1 MQRNMSEREGA
12 MYLKWQESRAQRVH
26 PDKGLLRPPGT
37 VGRRQLAE
45 TCTGCGDCV
54 EVCPAQAL
62 ALDPMGYPHVTD
74 AGRCEQCGLCADV
87 CMKGVIAYT
96 SVTLRGRERALVTDR
111 AVLGAADLPDTD

>member
-1 MQRNMSEREGA
+1 
-12 MYLKWQESRAQRVH
+12 MYLKWQESRARRVH

-54 EVCPAQAL
+54 EVCPARAL
-62 ALDPMGYPHVTD
+62 ALDQMGYPHVTD

-87 CMKGVIAYT
+87 CMKGVIVYT